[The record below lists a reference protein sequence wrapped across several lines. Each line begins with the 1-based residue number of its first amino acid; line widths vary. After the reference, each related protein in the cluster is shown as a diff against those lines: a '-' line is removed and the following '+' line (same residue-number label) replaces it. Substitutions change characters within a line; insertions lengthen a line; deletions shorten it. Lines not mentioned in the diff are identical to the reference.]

1 MNRHEKKPQRENKYQ
16 NIHDLKKNV
25 SDFY

>member
-16 NIHDLKKNV
+16 NIHDLKENV